1 LFESFRFR
9 QLAPAPEYQGIRW
22 VHARKNGMP
31 VDVHPIWNQQS
42 KFNRT
47 EIAFREVLPAA
58 IRDLPVDR
66 RPPT

>member
-1 LFESFRFR
+1 
-9 QLAPAPEYQGIRW
+9 
-22 VHARKNGMP
+22 MP

-42 KFNRT
+42 KFNRA